1 MARKRKRK
9 NKEIIDN
16 NNFNLDD
23 LDDLDD
29 LDNLDDLDDLDEL
42 DDLDTL
48 NQNSSSD
55 LGIFSD
61 DDFLNDEILLED
73 NDVKKKP
80 KTKKKSPI
88 IKIVSIIATVG
99 IIFGGGYYAYTND
112 LIPTNA
118 LGTNDSQNENENENE
133 NDHQEASRDVTMELI
148 NTEQVFWAENV
159 CNAMSTWGE
168 DLNLKNVPSP
178 KGNKPYSSIQ
188 ASKEISNVLKENS
201 KILETRANQI
211 QESVSNAYNEAKSF
225 EKGTILTDNNKKVGQ
240 SPDTKITSASSNIN
254 MSLRAYADGLKS
266 MAADLQS
273 KAGYDFNGQRDTIS
287 MISQALEGMENDL
300 SNMLSKEIN
309 DELFDNTM
317 TMLRVSQLEACGGK
331 IIDGSELD
339 RERSEQIS
347 EQENIRNYINYRRCE
362 AFMSDRE
369 RFGGS
374 EFKSSEEACSQVLK
388 ENIFTGDEPIYSW
401 NINTQDELRVKPDN
415 IPDDII
421 DSYSDNNNDLT
432 TNEKIDYDSSEEDSS
447 QQDSEKDSSDVDENN
462 KNER

>member
-1 MARKRKRK
+1 MARKRK
-9 NKEIIDN
+9 NKEIVNDN
-16 NNFNLDD
+16 NFDLDD

-29 LDNLDDLDDLDEL
+29 LNDL

-61 DDFLNDEILLED
+61 DDFLNDELLIED
-73 NDVKKKP
+73 NDIKKKP

-88 IKIVSIIATVG
+88 VKIVSIIATVG
-99 IIFGGGYYAYTND
+99 IIFGGGYYAYKKD
-112 LIPTNA
+112 IIPTDM
-118 LGTNDSQNENENENE
+118 LGMNGSQNENENENE
-133 NDHQEASRDVTMELI
+133 NKNENESQETSRDVTLELI

-168 DLNLKNVPSP
+168 DLNLKSVPSP
-178 KGNKPYSSIQ
+178 KSEKPYSSIQ

-201 KILETRANQI
+201 KILEMRANQI
-211 QESVSNAYNEAKSF
+211 QEAVPNAYNEAKSF

-240 SPDTKITSASSNIN
+240 SPDNKITSASSNIN

-266 MAADLQS
+266 MESDLLS
-273 KAGYDFNGQRDTIS
+273 KAGYDFYGQRDTIS
-287 MISQALEGMENDL
+287 MISQSLEGMETEL

-331 IIDGSELD
+331 IIDRSELD
-339 RERSEQIS
+339 RTRSEQIV

-374 EFKSSEEACSQVLK
+374 EFKSSEEACNQVLK

-421 DSYSDNNNDLT
+421 DSYSDNNDLT
-432 TNEKIDYDSSEEDSS
+432 TNEEIDYDSSEEDSS

>member
-1 MARKRKRK
+1 
-9 NKEIIDN
+9 
-16 NNFNLDD
+16 
-23 LDDLDD
+23 
-29 LDNLDDLDDLDEL
+29 
-42 DDLDTL
+42 
-48 NQNSSSD
+48 
-55 LGIFSD
+55 
-61 DDFLNDEILLED
+61 
-73 NDVKKKP
+73 
-80 KTKKKSPI
+80 
-88 IKIVSIIATVG
+88 
-99 IIFGGGYYAYTND
+99 
-112 LIPTNA
+112 
-118 LGTNDSQNENENENE
+118 
-133 NDHQEASRDVTMELI
+133 MELI

-159 CNAMSTWGE
+159 CNSMSTWGE
-168 DLNLKNVPSP
+168 DLNLKSVPSP
-178 KGNKPYSSIQ
+178 KSDKSYNSVQ

-201 KILETRANQI
+201 RILEMRANQI
-211 QESVSNAYNEAKSF
+211 QEAVPNAYNEAKSF

-240 SPDTKITSASSNIN
+240 SPDNKITSASSNIN

-266 MAADLQS
+266 MESDLRS
-273 KAGYDFNGQRDTIS
+273 KADYDFYGQRDTIS
-287 MISQALEGMENDL
+287 MISQSLEGMETEL

-339 RERSEQIS
+339 RSQSEQIS

-362 AFMSDRE
+362 SFMSDRE
-369 RFGGS
+369 IFGGS
-374 EFKSSEEACSQVLK
+374 EFKSSEEACNQVLK

-421 DSYSDNNNDLT
+421 DSYSDNNNNNNDLT
-432 TNEKIDYDSSEEDSS
+432 TNEEIDYDSLEEDSS